1 MQPGKYL
8 KYKLVEKMRKR
19 SGSGSG
25 IDIFLSC
32 FIITSGGWGSVIAS
46 IVLTWNR
53 QQKAFV

>member
-25 IDIFLSC
+25 ILIFSYHVSSSLL
-32 FIITSGGWGSVIAS
+32 GGG
-46 IVLTWNR
+46 VLLL
-53 QQKAFV
+53 QALL